1 MAQHDYVIA
10 NASGATVRAD
20 INSMALA
27 ISSNNSGS
35 SEPATKY
42 AYEFWVDSGNNLIKL
57 RNGANNAWITLPFS
71 TTASNTVD
79 VNGGSIDGTP
89 IGASSASTGAFT
101 TITGTSATLTTSG
114 TDDPLTLAY
123 TGAAANVGPV
133 LKLYRNSGSAADSDA
148 TGEVRF
154 IGKNDAGSP
163 QDVNYA
169 QIITYIEDA
178 TDGTED
184 GAMYIKTM
192 LAGTARNTISLLPSA
207 VVINDE
213 SQDVDFRVES
223 DGNANMLFV
232 DGGNNR
238 VGIGTASPETL
249 VEISGAVD
257 NGLLQGLQ
265 LTNTDYAANETGQK
279 IAINFKLSRA
289 GTMRDAARIT
299 AGKDSDFDDAASVDS
314 YLAFDTALNDARTE
328 KMRIDSS
335 GNVGIGTELNLE
347 RTLTLSTGLAKTST
361 SSASVFAIQSNEASV
376 NSRFSMHYTGGASA
390 ADRKIFL
397 QMEEDGVANAGQI
410 HLNPSGGT
418 VHSPQGIIFGTATTA
433 AETLDDYEEGN
444 WTPTIIS
451 TGGSTPNYA
460 TSLASGTY
468 TKIGNT
474 VCASFIIVVSGVTDN
489 GGAGNKAV
497 TGLPFSQ
504 TGSTYAQNGVIGYN
518 DVWADAVQAFYITGA
533 NLQIIPTG
541 VTQSNYTGVITT
553 GYFSG
558 TITYKTAT

>member
-35 SEPATKY
+35 SEPSTKY

-57 RNGANNAWITLPFS
+57 RNGANNAWITLPLS

-79 VNGGSIDGTP
+79 INGGAIDGTP

-101 TITGTSATLTTSG
+101 TFTSNGIDDNADAIAITIDSSEKVTLTGDLALADSKKALFGTLPDLEIFHDGSDSYIKDVGAGNFLIQGSDIYMGNTSSNHALVIRNDG
-114 TDDPLTLAY
+114 K
-123 TGAAANVGPV
+123 VGLGVTSPQQ
-133 LKLYRNSGSAADSDA
+133 LLHTHIASSGSAYHQFTNSA
-148 TGEVRF
+148 TGATSSDGWLAGINANEDFEIYGQESSENFRIYNNGGYRF
-154 IGKNDAGSP
+154 VVDNNGAVQIGNPDTGAGGSLIVMPTAKLYLDAGG
-163 QDVNYA
+163 D
-169 QIITYIEDA
+169 TYIQE
-178 TDGTED
+178 
-184 GAMYIKTM
+184 
-192 LAGTARNTISLLPSA
+192 
-207 VVINDE
+207 
-213 SQDVDFRVES
+213 
-223 DGNANMLFV
+223 
-232 DGGNNR
+232 
-238 VGIGTASPETL
+238 
-249 VEISGAVD
+249 
-257 NGLLQGLQ
+257 
-265 LTNTDYAANETGQK
+265 
-279 IAINFKLSRA
+279 
-289 GTMRDAARIT
+289 
-299 AGKDSDFDDAASVDS
+299 
-314 YLAFDTALNDARTE
+314 
-328 KMRIDSS
+328 SS
-335 GNVGIGTELNLE
+335 GNVIDVV
-347 RTLTLSTGLAKTST
+347 TGGGRRLR
-361 SSASVFAIQSNEASV
+361 V
-376 NSRFSMHYTGGASA
+376 NSNG
-390 ADRKIFL
+390 L
-397 QMEEDGVANAGQI
+397 
-410 HLNPSGGT
+410 
-418 VHSPQGIIFGTATTA
+418 IFGTDTA
-433 AETLDDYEEGN
+433 AANALDDYEEGN

-558 TITYKTAT
+558 TITYKTAA

>member
-35 SEPATKY
+35 SEPSTKY

-57 RNGANNAWITLPFS
+57 RNGANNAWITLPLS

-79 VNGGSIDGTP
+79 INGGAIDGTP

-184 GAMYIKTM
+184 GAMYINTM
-192 LAGTARNTISLLPSA
+192 LAGTMRNTISLLAGA
-207 VVINDE
+207 VVFNDE
-213 SQDVDFRVES
+213 GQDVDFRVES

-232 DGGNNR
+232 DGGNN
-238 VGIGTASPETL
+238 A
-249 VEISGAVD
+249 
-257 NGLLQGLQ
+257 
-265 LTNTDYAANETGQK
+265 
-279 IAINFKLSRA
+279 
-289 GTMRDAARIT
+289 
-299 AGKDSDFDDAASVDS
+299 
-314 YLAFDTALNDARTE
+314 
-328 KMRIDSS
+328 
-335 GNVGIGTELNLE
+335 VGIGTELNLE

-558 TITYKTAT
+558 TITYKTAA